1 MALNKE
7 TKQKKQLAI
16 LRATS
21 GRMDLVVYERHGEYG
36 FLSSEKISFRETSYL
51 SYFKIYP
58 PTVSLQGLIRELQV
72 YHIKW
77 QDEPGM
83 AKPFITCLANTEQN
97 LYFYIHDTVKIVP
110 AEQVEIPVPSVVVT
124 GPKFKPVG
132 LLFGDDHLMIK
143 VLFHPTGTF
152 RLLNLDMEAT
162 VNNGLDARPFWGDE
176 VVVILTQL
184 RACSSYDTM
193 ASMVFEFLEKKYHEY
208 CRPAEPID
216 DVAIQ
221 MLDVENMRSQQE
233 WAEIA
238 CLSPRQF
245 ERNFVKRIGISPKL
259 FNRIVR
265 FEHVLKLKGET
276 PDKSWITT
284 AVDCGYTDASHLF
297 REFKEFADFP
307 PALFYS
313 QPTSGY
319 SCLSTG

>member
-1 MALNKE
+1 M
-7 TKQKKQLAI
+7 
-16 LRATS
+16 
-21 GRMDLVVYERHGEYG
+21 RHGKYG
-36 FLSSEKISFRETSYL
+36 LLCTEKISFRETRYL
-51 SYFKIYP
+51 SYFNIYP
-58 PTVSLQGLIRELQV
+58 PPVPLQGLIRELQV

-97 LYFYIHDTVKIVP
+97 LYFYIHDLVKIVP
-110 AEQVEIPVPSVVVT
+110 AEQVEIPISPVVVT

-152 RLLNLDMEAT
+152 RLLNLDMKLT
-162 VNNGLDARPFWGDE
+162 VNNGLDARSFWGEE
-176 VVVILTQL
+176 VVAILTQL
-184 RACSSYDTM
+184 RSCASYDAM
-193 ASMVFEFLEKKYHEY
+193 ASTVFDFLEAKCKGY
-208 CRPAEPID
+208 CRPAEAID

-221 MLDVENMRSQQE
+221 MLDVENTCSQQE

-245 ERNFVKRIGISPKL
+245 ERNFIKRIGISPKL

-265 FEHVLKLKGET
+265 FEHVLKLKRET
-276 PDKSWITT
+276 VDKSWIAT

-307 PALFYS
+307 PALFYL

-319 SCLSTG
+319 SSLSTG